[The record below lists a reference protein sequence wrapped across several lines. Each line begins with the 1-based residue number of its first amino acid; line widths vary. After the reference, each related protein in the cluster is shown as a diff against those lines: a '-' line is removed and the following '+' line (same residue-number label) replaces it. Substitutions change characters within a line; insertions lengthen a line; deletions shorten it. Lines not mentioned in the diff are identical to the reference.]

1 MTIAPSH
8 PLGHAMKVKSIKRSY
23 TFLQT
28 DIDTLEEVK
37 DRALNRKVVLTDSQV
52 IRMGLAALSSLS
64 ETELEKLA
72 EQSPKLVRRL
82 GT

>member
-1 MTIAPSH
+1 MEKSTRSSKA
-8 PLGHAMKVKSIKRSY
+8 KSIKRSY
-23 TFLQT
+23 TLTQPDL
-28 DIDTLEEVK
+28 DILEKIK
-37 DRALNRKVVLTDSQV
+37 DEALNRKVVLTDSQV
-52 IRMGLAALSSLS
+52 IRMGLTALSSLS